1 MGKSD
6 YQSRMTL
13 KCVAIDDEPLALE
26 LLSKFISQTAFL
38 KLEGKFSNA
47 IEALGFVNQNEV
59 ELIFMDIQMPDLSGM
74 ELARILDGKKNSDKT
89 RIIFCTAYHQFA
101 IEGYKVEALDYLLK
115 PYSYEDFLGA
125 ASKAYQYF
133 ERVNEALAPKQAEP
147 SVQHDYIFLKVEY
160 QLVKVLLR
168 DITHVEA
175 YKDYVKVHLRSK
187 ANPLLSL
194 TSMKN
199 MEELLPAEKFMRV
212 HRSFIV
218 ALDQIDSV
226 AKNVIQI
233 GAHQIA
239 VGENYKDQ
247 FLEFLS
253 RWMS

>member
-1 MGKSD
+1 MI
-6 YQSRMTL
+6 L

-26 LLSKFISQTAFL
+26 LLSKFVSQTAFL

-47 IEALGFVNQNEV
+47 IEALSFLNQNEV
-59 ELIFMDIQMPDLSGM
+59 QLIFMDIQMPDLSGM
-74 ELARILDGKKNSDKT
+74 ELARILDGKKNTEKT
-89 RIIFCTAYHQFA
+89 RIIFCTAYNQFA

-115 PYSYEDFLGA
+115 PYSYEDFLTA
-125 ASKAYQYF
+125 ATKAYQYF
-133 ERVNEALAPKQAEP
+133 DRIQNAPMVKSTEP
-147 SVQHDYIFLKVEY
+147 AAQQEFIFLKVEY
-160 QLVKVLLR
+160 QLVKVMLK

-175 YKDYVKVHLRSK
+175 YKDYVKVHLKSK

-199 MEELLPAEKFMRV
+199 MEELLPSEKFMRV

-218 ALDQIDSV
+218 ALDHIDSV

-233 GAHQIA
+233 GNHQIA
-239 VGENYKDQ
+239 VGENYKDL

-253 RWMS
+253 KWMS

>member
-1 MGKSD
+1 MI
-6 YQSRMTL
+6 L

-38 KLEGKFSNA
+38 KLEAKFSNA
-47 IEALGFVNQNEV
+47 IEALGYINQNEV
-59 ELIFMDIQMPDLSGM
+59 QLIFMDIQMPDLSGM

-89 RIIFCTAYHQFA
+89 RTIFCTAYHQFA

-115 PYSYEDFLGA
+115 PYSYEDFLNA
-125 ASKAYQYF
+125 ATKAYQYF
-133 ERVNEALAPKQAEP
+133 ERIKNAQAPKIVEAAPAQ
-147 SVQHDYIFLKVEY
+147 DYIFLKVEY
-160 QLVKVLLR
+160 QLVKVMLK

-175 YKDYVKVHLRSK
+175 YKDYVKVHLQSK

-199 MEELLPAEKFMRV
+199 MEELLPSDKFMRV

-239 VGENYKDQ
+239 VGENYKEQ
-247 FLEFLS
+247 FLEFLA
-253 RWMS
+253 RWMN

>member
-1 MGKSD
+1 MN
-6 YQSRMTL
+6 L

-26 LLSKFISQTAFL
+26 LLAKFINQTAFL
-38 KLEGKFSNA
+38 RLEGKFSNA
-47 IEALGFVNQNEV
+47 IEALAFINQNEV
-59 ELIFMDIQMPDLSGM
+59 QLIFMDIQMPDLSGM

-115 PYSYEDFLGA
+115 PYSYEDFLNA
-125 ASKAYQYF
+125 ATKAYQYF
-133 ERVNEALAPKQAEP
+133 DRVSNAMAPKTVEP
-147 SVQHDYIFLKVEY
+147 AAQQDYIFLKVEY
-160 QLVKVLLR
+160 QLVKVMLK

-187 ANPLLSL
+187 SNPLLSL
-194 TSMKN
+194 TSMKS

-233 GAHQIA
+233 GSHQIA

-247 FLEFLS
+247 FLEFLAK
-253 RWMS
+253 WMN

>member
-1 MGKSD
+1 MII
-6 YQSRMTL
+6 

-38 KLEGKFSNA
+38 KLEAKFSNA
-47 IEALGFVNQNEV
+47 IEALGYINQNEV
-59 ELIFMDIQMPDLSGM
+59 QLIFMDIQMPDLSGM

-115 PYSYEDFLGA
+115 PYSYEDFLSA

-133 ERVNEALAPKQAEP
+133 ERINSVPAAKITEP
-147 SVQHDYIFLKVEY
+147 AQQQDYIFLKVEY
-160 QLVKVLLR
+160 QLVKVMLK

-199 MEELLPAEKFMRV
+199 MEELLPSDKFMRV

-233 GAHQIA
+233 GDHQIA
-239 VGENYKDQ
+239 VGENYKEQ
-247 FLEFLS
+247 FLEFLA
-253 RWMS
+253 RWMN

>member
-1 MGKSD
+1 MII
-6 YQSRMTL
+6 

-38 KLEGKFSNA
+38 KLEAKFSNA
-47 IEALGFVNQNEV
+47 IEALGFINQNEV
-59 ELIFMDIQMPDLSGM
+59 QLIFMDIQMPDLSGM

-115 PYSYEDFLGA
+115 PYSYEDFLSA

-133 ERVNEALAPKQAEP
+133 ERINNVPPAKAAEP
-147 SVQHDYIFLKVEY
+147 SQQQDYIFLKVEY
-160 QLVKVLLR
+160 QLVKVMLK

-199 MEELLPAEKFMRV
+199 MEELLPSDKFMRV

-233 GAHQIA
+233 GDHQIA
-239 VGENYKDQ
+239 VGENYKEQ
-247 FLEFLS
+247 FLEFLAK
-253 RWMS
+253 WMN